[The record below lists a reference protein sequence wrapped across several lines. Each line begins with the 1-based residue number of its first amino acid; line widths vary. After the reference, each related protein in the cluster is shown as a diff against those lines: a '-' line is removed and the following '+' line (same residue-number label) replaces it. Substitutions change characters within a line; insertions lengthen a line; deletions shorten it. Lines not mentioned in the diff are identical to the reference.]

1 MSESRTCSKCQMAK
15 DLSEFPFRSKLKGTR
30 HSYCLS
36 CGRAHA
42 KAHYAANVT
51 YYVKKARVRRDE
63 SIAELQAKLYEYLE
77 NHPCVDCGETDPVVL
92 EFDHVRGVKSY
103 NVSAMGWL
111 MLSWTSLLKEIE
123 KCEVRCANCHRR
135 KTAERLGT
143 YRYQKR
149 YGPLAQSG

>member
-1 MSESRTCSKCQMAK
+1 MA
-15 DLSEFPFRSKLKGTR
+15 E
-30 HSYCLS
+30 
-36 CGRAHA
+36 
-42 KAHYAANVT
+42 
-51 YYVKKARVRRDE
+51 
-63 SIAELQAKLYEYLE
+63 AEIQDRLYEYLE
-77 NHPCVDCGETDPVVL
+77 NHPCVDCREGDPVVL

-135 KTAERLGT
+135 KTAERLST